1 VVISCAKLLK
11 KGDFFKWRYLGF
23 VGQGVLILL
32 KMTKNVIGLIG
43 SVNYLTPS
51 KVEL

>member
-1 VVISCAKLLK
+1 VPLAAKLLK
-11 KGDFFKWRYLGF
+11 NRDFFHWRYLGF

>member
-1 VVISCAKLLK
+1 VSLAAPNYSK
-11 KGDFFKWRYLGF
+11 KGTSLSGEYLGF

-51 KVEL
+51 KGEL